1 MTGIVQRSIN
11 ILHSRKDV
19 TLAADSFENKRS
31 EFQAKATALRAN
43 ISSLKEEIKFLRSKS
58 NEWESLISETEWMI
72 MDKNTGWNRSNRS
85 GSYDKKQNLSDEA
98 VQALKNLLRQAKG
111 HQELD
116 DRDIQTKQALITQA
130 STNLQHITSVLS
142 RLEMLNYQRS
152 IDKSLQER
160 YDKQKNSEAVMIE
173 KLDSKEFEREIRR
186 LSYSTQ
192 ALLELTG
199 STHNDELEEI

>member
-1 MTGIVQRSIN
+1 MTGIVKRSIN

-19 TLAADSFENKRS
+19 PLTEDSFENKRI
-31 EFQAKATALRAN
+31 EFQAKAAALRDN
-43 ISSLKEEIKFLRSKS
+43 ISALKEEIRFLRSKTD
-58 NEWESLISETEWMI
+58 EWEALINQTERMI
-72 MDKNTGWNRSNRS
+72 LEKNTGWNSSRS
-85 GSYDKKQNLSDEA
+85 GSYDKKQSLSDEA
-98 VQALKNLLRQAKG
+98 VQALKHLLRQAKG

-116 DRDIQTKQALITQA
+116 ERDIQTKQALITQA

-160 YDKQKNSEAVMIE
+160 YDKQHNSEAVMIE
-173 KLDSKEFEREIRR
+173 KLDSKEFERELRR